1 MPLGLRSRR
10 PGYPAGVKE
19 ELRRR
24 LEEAGV
30 SASED
35 QLEELAAAYPALRE
49 WIAIAE
55 RLGRGESQIPDPS

>member
-1 MPLGLRSRR
+1 VVR
-10 PGYPAGVKE
+10 E

-35 QLEELAAAYPALRE
+35 QLEELATAYPALRE

-55 RLGRGESQIPDPS
+55 RLGRGESQIPDPP